1 MAIKHRIL
9 DREKVLAAARVMVT
23 RDGIRE
29 LTFQTLAKELNIRS
43 QSLYNY
49 FSNLDAVIEA
59 LGTEFMHNLHQEFI
73 EQVSGIAGKDAIRT
87 FAQTTH
93 RYFEQ
98 QQSLDEIIYFVHH
111 FPESS
116 PFVQA
121 TGDVIG
127 LLKRL
132 ITHTEFKHMAKES
145 FVQNFISSVL
155 GFTVLE
161 VMGFL
166 PDGQP
171 SRDTTF
177 ESLLDLYLS
186 EVKE

>member
-1 MAIKHRIL
+1 MQ
-9 DREKVLAAARVMVT
+9 
-23 RDGIRE
+23 G
-29 LTFQTLAKELNIRS
+29 
-43 QSLYNY
+43 
-49 FSNLDAVIEA
+49 
-59 LGTEFMHNLHQEFI
+59 
-73 EQVSGIAGKDAIRT
+73 
-87 FAQTTH
+87 
-93 RYFEQ
+93 
-98 QQSLDEIIYFVHH
+98 
-111 FPESS
+111 
-116 PFVQA
+116 
-121 TGDVIG
+121 TGDVIN

-132 ITHTEFKHMAKES
+132 IVHTELKQMAKES